1 MTEPERRALVS
12 ELAEA
17 VSTQAKV
24 ANRAWLALITAA
36 VFAVLPRTE
45 DPKSGNLSLPWN
57 IGEVDPRWFH
67 AIAFFI
73 LVVLAITFASAHA
86 QQIRA
91 QVLTQ
96 GVISSLAKVQH
107 PDEVVHPRELYD
119 MLRTPSLNRVAPL
132 AQLLRGKY
140 QFYASSGRCPQW
152 LRVLSVL
159 YYGIVK
165 LVSLVVFYLLPIWA
179 LGWAYML
186 VALPGIWRMAV
197 IASARVAG
205 VTLLQVL
212 YTDVR
217 YTVPVLHHL
226 WGEGRPLGQK

>member
-12 ELAEA
+12 ELAGA

-24 ANRAWLALITAA
+24 ANRTWLSLITGAL
-36 VFAVLPRTE
+36 FAVLPRTQ
-45 DPKSGNLSLPWN
+45 DPKNGNLSLPWN

-73 LVVLAITFASAHA
+73 LVVLAISFASAHA

-91 QVLTQ
+91 QKLTQ
-96 GVISSLAKVQH
+96 AVISSLGKVQ
-107 PDEVVHPRELYD
+107 DLGEAVHPRELYD

-140 QFYASSGRCPQW
+140 QFYASSGRCPEW
-152 LRVLSVL
+152 LRMLSVL

-165 LVSLVVFYLLPIWA
+165 LVSFVVFYLLPIWA
-179 LGWAYML
+179 LWRAYTL
-186 VALPGIWRMAV
+186 VALPGFWMTAV
-197 IASARVAG
+197 VASGSVAG

-212 YTDVR
+212 LTDAQ
-217 YTVPVLHHL
+217 YTVEVLRHL
-226 WGEGRPLGQK
+226 WNEGRRS

>member
-12 ELAEA
+12 ELAGA

-24 ANRAWLALITAA
+24 ANRAWLSLITGAL
-36 VFAVLPRTE
+36 FAVLPRAQ
-45 DPKSGNLSLPWN
+45 DPKNGNLSLPWN

-73 LVVLAITFASAHA
+73 LVVLAISFASSHA

-91 QVLTQ
+91 QKLTQ
-96 GVISSLAKVQH
+96 AVISSLAKVQD
-107 PDEVVHPRELYD
+107 PDEAVHPRELYD

-140 QFYASSGRCPQW
+140 QFYASSGRCPGW
-152 LRVLSVL
+152 LCVLSVL

-165 LVSLVVFYLLPIWA
+165 FVSFVVFYLLPMWA
-179 LGWAYML
+179 LGQAYTL
-186 VALPGIWRMAV
+186 VALPGLWRMAV
-197 IASARVAG
+197 VASGSVAG

-212 YTDVR
+212 FTDAR
-217 YTVPVLHHL
+217 YTVQVLHHL
-226 WGEGRPLGQK
+226 WSEGRPQGD